1 MFMTRSVFSQGP
13 KVPRLLLAA
22 ALLLLASGP
31 VKAQTEAQVKVLD
44 QLSAFYKKLDMDDKV
59 ELLAESRKTDRIVF
73 GPLAGD
79 IAAQCDHA
87 TGIITI
93 NNVREFTTYQQYIEL
108 GETFCHEAVHQNQ
121 DLEGWKNQLWR
132 EKYWLG
138 NTYEQAAW
146 AEGIRSIRRM
156 TFAIK
161 RKMDAAPSARD
172 KAAWANRLD
181 HAVRTWRSVV
191 DGWREEKKKAGEMVV
206 VDHQGFPIPWDDMAR
221 EMEDMLSQAKA
232 GTITSGAVVR
242 PYAGDYQGKLT
253 SGGEG
258 DFNFKIEPD
267 GKVDGRIRGTSKH
280 GKFYGEIRGTVTADG
295 LIEGEIIGIITVAPQ
310 NPIELDFIGSASG
323 QFQGNSQASGTW
335 SSGEMGPSGN
345 WSARRR

>member
-1 MFMTRSVFSQGP
+1 MFMTRSVLSLGP
-13 KVPRLLLAA
+13 KVCRFLLAA
-22 ALLLLASGP
+22 ALFLIASGP
-31 VKAQTEAQVKVLD
+31 VTALTEDQIKVLD
-44 QLSAFYKKLDMDDKV
+44 NLKGFYTKLGMGDKV
-59 ELLAESRKTDRIVF
+59 TLLEENRTTKKIVF
-73 GPLAGD
+73 GPLPGD
-79 IAAQCDHA
+79 VAAECDHA
-87 TGIITI
+87 TGIITV
-93 NNVREFTTYQQYIEL
+93 NNIREFKTYQQYIEL

-121 DLEGWKNQLWR
+121 DLEGWNNQLWR

-161 RKMDAAPSARD
+161 REMDAAPSARD

-221 EMEDMLSQAKA
+221 EMEDLLSQAKA

-253 SGGEG
+253 SGAEG
-258 DFNFKIEPD
+258 IFNFKIEPD
-267 GKVDGRIRGTSKH
+267 GTVNGRIRGTSKH
-280 GKFYGEIRGTVTADG
+280 GLFHGEIRGTVTTDG
-295 LIEGEIIGIITVAPQ
+295 RIAGTIIGIITVFPKD
-310 NPIELDFIGSASG
+310 PLDLDFTGSASG
-323 QFQGNSQASGTW
+323 QFQGNSQASGRW
-335 SSGEMGPSGN
+335 SSGEMGPSGT
-345 WSARRR
+345 WSVRRK